1 MTSLR
6 PSCYRWGLTIDIT
19 SMNVLIISVGLCVDF
34 CAHIVHGFLTGHG
47 TKGNNLDQGT
57 IRSRDGFSPQITNCL
72 KNSDGLLQSATW
84 WTTHRPPDFVW
95 TSRGDHSVILY
106 IFNFFRGTSCL
117 KVGGWP
123 TGFLCQPQSPWDY
136 LGFRIGFD
144 RVGVGPRKR
153 A

>member
-1 MTSLR
+1 MLYSWYLAKKPMYIFFCDKPRIFEVWQLINR
-6 PSCYRWGLTIDIT
+6 PPCYRWGLTIDIT

-84 WTTHRPPDFVW
+84 WTTHCPPDFVW
-95 TSRGDHSVILY
+95 TSRGVLELGLTGLGLRDL
-106 IFNFFRGTSCL
+106 GTGL
-117 KVGGWP
+117 H
-123 TGFLCQPQSPWDY
+123 F
-136 LGFRIGFD
+136 
-144 RVGVGPRKR
+144 
-153 A
+153 